1 MTHTLNDTELT
12 ADCDAFLGFLDGEAI
27 MCEYFWT
34 KKKYD
39 EYVDYLECYNRN
51 RHAWRDPAVIDNFDD
66 WYTANQEEIEQKYDE
81 LLSTSDES

>member
-12 ADCDAFLGFLDGEAI
+12 ADSDAFLGVLDGEAI

-81 LLSTSDES
+81 FLSTSDES